1 MANALLPTELLRKCD
16 LDPDYCVGVGLMGID
31 LDYDYYSYDYD
42 DVSEDYLELMES
54 CDAQDDSPANSEK
67 VILDPDWSA
76 YPRLTFI

>member
-1 MANALLPTELLRKCD
+1 
-16 LDPDYCVGVGLMGID
+16 MGID

-67 VILDPDWSA
+67 VILGFDWSA
-76 YPRLTFI
+76 NPRLTNF